1 MNSEAIRWC
10 VLVKVAVIGLGY
22 VGLPLLLALSKF
34 YKIIGFDIDATRIRN
49 LIKGFDNNTQA
60 HFAPSQNIF
69 FTSDSKYLLEAEVF
83 IIAVPTPIYTNKT
96 PDLSHLFK
104 ATKIVAKNLKKNDLV
119 IFESTTYPFCTNL
132 QCTKILSDYSKLV
145 AEKDFFVG
153 YSPERINPGDDTH
166 CLENTTKIIAA
177 NTPYAK
183 ERMRA
188 LYEQI
193 TDVYIA
199 PSIEVAEMAKLIE
212 NAQRDLNIAF
222 INEVAIMCDRLNLSA
237 TEVLKAARTKWNFL
251 DFAPGLVGGH
261 CISVDPYY
269 LAFIMKDF
277 SYKPKILSMGRY
289 VNNKMPSFL
298 AKKIRNLSAEL
309 GLGSESQVLILGLSF
324 KENCADMRNSKV
336 VDLRKKLK
344 KQGFKVKVF
353 DPLIDR
359 SHAKK
364 LFGFKPL
371 KSLESRKFD
380 IVILVNA
387 HKEFLDLDIRS
398 LVREKHIVFD
408 LKNILSYATHRL

>member
-1 MNSEAIRWC
+1 MNSEAIGWC
-10 VLVKVAVIGLGY
+10 VLAKVAILGLGY

-34 YKIIGFDIDATRIRN
+34 HKTIGFDTDTNRIRN
-49 LIKGFDNNTQA
+49 LTKGFDNNTQR

-83 IIAVPTPIYTNKT
+83 IIAVPTPIYSDKT
-96 PDLSHLFK
+96 PDLSSLFK
-104 ATKIVAKNLKKNDLV
+104 ATKTVAKNLKKNDLV
-119 IFESTTYPFCTNL
+119 VFESTTYPFCTNL
-132 QCTKILSDYSKLV
+132 QCAQILCEHSKLV

-153 YSPERINPGDDTH
+153 YSPERINPGDDAH

-177 NTPYAK
+177 NTPHAQ
-183 ERMRA
+183 ERMKA
-188 LYEQI
+188 LYGQI
-193 TDVYIA
+193 TNVYVA

-222 INEVAIMCDRLNLSA
+222 INEVAIMCDRLKLSA

-309 GLGSESQVLILGLSF
+309 GVGSEVLILGLSF

-344 KQGFKVKVF
+344 KLGFSVKVF
-353 DPLIDR
+353 DPLIER

>member
-1 MNSEAIRWC
+1 
-10 VLVKVAVIGLGY
+10 
-22 VGLPLLLALSKF
+22 
-34 YKIIGFDIDATRIRN
+34 
-49 LIKGFDNNTQA
+49 
-60 HFAPSQNIF
+60 
-69 FTSDSKYLLEAEVF
+69 
-83 IIAVPTPIYTNKT
+83 
-96 PDLSHLFK
+96 
-104 ATKIVAKNLKKNDLV
+104 
-119 IFESTTYPFCTNL
+119 
-132 QCTKILSDYSKLV
+132 
-145 AEKDFFVG
+145 
-153 YSPERINPGDDTH
+153 
-166 CLENTTKIIAA
+166 
-177 NTPYAK
+177 
-183 ERMRA
+183 
-188 LYEQI
+188 
-193 TDVYIA
+193 
-199 PSIEVAEMAKLIE
+199 
-212 NAQRDLNIAF
+212 
-222 INEVAIMCDRLNLSA
+222 
-237 TEVLKAARTKWNFL
+237 
-251 DFAPGLVGGH
+251 
-261 CISVDPYY
+261 
-269 LAFIMKDF
+269 
-277 SYKPKILSMGRY
+277 MGRY